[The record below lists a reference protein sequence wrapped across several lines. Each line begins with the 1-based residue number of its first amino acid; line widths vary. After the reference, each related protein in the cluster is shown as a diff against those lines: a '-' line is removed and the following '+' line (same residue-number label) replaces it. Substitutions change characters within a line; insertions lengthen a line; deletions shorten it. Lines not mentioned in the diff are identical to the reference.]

1 MGTKVTIEFDN
12 MSDALDFMQGQLDK
26 DKKPAAGKKAKGKPS
41 KPAAAAT
48 PASATSAG
56 TAEAGATTSPVRAP
70 AAAAGPSEAPDVSD
84 AGFRT
89 WIEGVATPA
98 TLPTLQAMLTA
109 RKVQK
114 GSDLTA
120 EQRVEFIN
128 EFNQQSAA

>member
-1 MGTKVTIEFDN
+1 MGIKLTVEFDN
-12 MSDALDFMQGQLDK
+12 MADALDFMQGQLTPP
-26 DKKPAAGKKAKGKPS
+26 DKKPAPAKAKAKPS
-41 KPAAAAT
+41 KPAAAAAST
-48 PASATSAG
+48 PAA
-56 TAEAGATTSPVRAP
+56 PVREP
-70 AAAAGPSEAPDVSD
+70 AAAAGPITTAPDVSD

-98 TLPTLQAMLTA
+98 TLPTLQAMLTQ

-128 EFNQQSAA
+128 EFNAGVAA